1 MTTDELKGFG
11 LTDEQCQQVENLHNG
26 EISTLQG
33 QIGEKDTM
41 ISGLNGQL
49 SEANKKLEG
58 YDPEWKAK
66 AAQAQTD
73 AEAKVNEY
81 RFNAILEKEIKE
93 FGAIDSVSVMAH
105 LDKDKLKLAD
115 DKIIGLKEQLGEVK
129 KGFAHLFKTD
139 STLPY
144 VAGHTGGNDGKNTGN
159 KTEQANAAIRAV
171 FGK

>member
-1 MTTDELKGFG
+1 MKTDELKGFG
-11 LTDEQCQQVENLHNG
+11 LTDEQCQQVENLHNS
-26 EISTLQG
+26 EISTFQT
-33 QIGEKDTM
+33 QIGEKDTT

-81 RFNAILEKEIKE
+81 RFNAALEK
-93 FGAIDSVSVMAH
+93 AISDSKAKDAVSVKAH
-105 LDKDKLKLAD
+105 LNMDALKFAD
-115 DKIIGLKEQLGEVK
+115 GKIIGLDDQLKKIKEEK
-129 KGFAHLFKTD
+129 AYLFETD
-139 STLPY
+139 SALPY
-144 VAGHTGGNDGKNTGN
+144 VSGHTGGSDGKATGN
-159 KTEQANAAIRAV
+159 KNEQANAAFRAV

>member
-1 MTTDELKGFG
+1 MTTDELRGFG

-26 EISTLQG
+26 EISAMQT
-33 QIGEKDTM
+33 QIGERDTT

-58 YDPEWKAK
+58 YDPEWKQK

-81 RFNAILEKEIKE
+81 RFNAALEK
-93 FGAIDSVSVMAH
+93 AISDSKAKDAVSVKAH
-105 LDKDKLKLAD
+105 LNMDALKFAD
-115 DKIIGLKEQLGEVK
+115 GKIIGLDDQLKKIKEEK
-129 KGFAHLFKTD
+129 AYLFETD
-139 STLPY
+139 SKLPY
-144 VAGHTGGNDGKNTGN
+144 ASGHTGGDDGKNTGN
-159 KTEQANAAIRAV
+159 KTEQANAAFRAA